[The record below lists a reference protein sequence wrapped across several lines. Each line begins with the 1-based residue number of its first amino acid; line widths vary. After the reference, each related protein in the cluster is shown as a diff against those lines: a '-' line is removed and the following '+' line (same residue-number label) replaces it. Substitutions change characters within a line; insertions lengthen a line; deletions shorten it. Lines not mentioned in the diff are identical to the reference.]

1 MSYNK
6 KFVAFGVFIISLTLI
21 FTPITNA
28 GYKNQPK
35 QEEKLLQIEISE
47 YTSDGLIENKIF
59 SLTKKEINDLKNE
72 LMGSK
77 TIEKQLIILKDHG
90 LIPEDVDATDI
101 ENDMYK
107 KASNLGINKDI
118 IPEKSKIRL
127 PILLKFFNKVSVV
140 YMLGP
145 SLDIGLKFI
154 IRIINLIPLIN
165 LPTFDFVDVCG
176 GIFGITTTSGKLS
189 NSTLITFPGIIGM
202 LGFVGYRIK
211 FPFLMHI
218 YSGFSVVTFGLGLG
232 LQIKEWNKI

>member
-140 YMLGP
+140 YMLGL

-232 LQIKEWNKI
+232 LQIKE

>member
-232 LQIKEWNKI
+232 LQIKE